1 MELVDVPD
9 SKSGAARRGGS
20 SPPRGTTQKKIFFE
34 DPPNQ
39 NQTPGCGR
47 LNLVRLGFVRHGLL
61 NNFFGE
67 RWREEFNE
75 GVNK

>member
-1 MELVDVPD
+1 MPQGVAVRVRPEAPLKNRSV
-9 SKSGAARRGGS
+9 
-20 SPPRGTTQKKIFFE
+20 FE